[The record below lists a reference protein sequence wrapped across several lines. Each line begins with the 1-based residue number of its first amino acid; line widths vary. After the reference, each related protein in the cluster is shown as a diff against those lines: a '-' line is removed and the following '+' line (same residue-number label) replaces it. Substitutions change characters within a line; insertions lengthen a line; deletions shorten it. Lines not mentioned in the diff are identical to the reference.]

1 MHFLFP
7 PRAGR
12 ELSDA
17 LDLMTSALAILD
29 ALNAPG
35 RIGATLDHAITSL
48 SGLLARSDDPSGG
61 VQSLIEQ
68 LERELSQAS
77 APDDSPPSP
86 WEKS

>member
-1 MHFLFP
+1 MHSLPP

-35 RIGATLDHAITSL
+35 RIGATLDHAIASL
-48 SGLLARSDDPSGG
+48 SELLARSERPSGG
-61 VQSLIEQ
+61 VQILIEQ
-68 LERELSQAS
+68 LEQELSQTG
-77 APDDSPPSP
+77 APDDSLPSP